1 MRGHS
6 EETLMSEE
14 DEFTN
19 VDWACAHSRL
29 FDATAALVGIIA
41 RGLPP
46 AERHEKLTA
55 YRETL
60 TKRAAVPFITDEG
73 EVGGRGIDLTVKL
86 LGAVFDHALKDASLN

>member
-1 MRGHS
+1 
-6 EETLMSEE
+6 MSDE

-46 AERHEKLTA
+46 AERAEKLRA
-55 YRETL
+55 YRDTL
-60 TKRAAVPFITDEG
+60 TKRAALPFVTDEG
-73 EVGGRGIDLTVKL
+73 EAGGKGVDLTVKL
-86 LGAVFDHALKDASLN
+86 IGAVFDHAIKDASLN